1 MKNKVMEIRTR
12 RGMTISELARRAK
25 TSRQTIY
32 SLEKQT
38 IKNVSGP
45 LMFRIAD
52 ALEYDERGIFFD
64 EGVTHEEQNLVYTT
78 AGGNMHDK

>member
-1 MKNKVMEIRTR
+1 MMNRVQEIRNR
-12 RGMTISELARRAK
+12 RGMSVSELARRAK

-32 SLEKQT
+32 SIEKQE

-52 ALEYDERGIFFD
+52 ALEYDEREIFFSSS
-64 EGVTHEEQNLVYTT
+64 VI
-78 AGGNMHDK
+78 HDDQRSA

>member
-1 MKNKVMEIRTR
+1 MENNVKEARTR
-12 RGMTISELARRAK
+12 RGMSIAELARRAS

-32 SLEKQT
+32 AIEKQE

-52 ALEYDERGIFFD
+52 ALEYDERDIFFRQS
-64 EGVTHEEQNLVYTT
+64 VTHEGQKS
-78 AGGNMHDK
+78 A